1 MTITN
6 LKPAIFRYLLRW
18 WCVNRQALLS
28 TVSKMARRLRQLK
41 ALSVLT
47 FDLFEAEDLA
57 TPPPA
62 TLSRR
67 RLAEI
72 TLRQMPTGKPEISEH
87 QVLPK
92 LDQLQQMYQYYNWK
106 YFDGKLPRT
115 NIVYSNRMTSAGS
128 YTPSRKLITIG
139 RKYHEIFPD
148 ELADTLKHEMI
159 HIRHIRHD
167 TAFKAEAKRVGASV
181 RANSHPLLRRPPR
194 YIYLCGNCGGE
205 YPRQKRLVMASCGE
219 CSSGRK
225 FDPRYKLILK
235 KDRSGKEKKVARQS

>member
-1 MTITN
+1 
-6 LKPAIFRYLLRW
+6 
-18 WCVNRQALLS
+18 
-28 TVSKMARRLRQLK
+28 MAKRLRQLK
-41 ALSVLT
+41 ALSVLN
-47 FDLFEAEDLA
+47 FDLFTAEVLD

-67 RLAEI
+67 QLAEVI
-72 TLRQMPTGKPEISEH
+72 RRQMPTGKSEIADH
-87 QVLPK
+87 QILPK
-92 LDQLQQMYQYYNWK
+92 LEQLQQMYQYYNWK
-106 YFDGKLPRT
+106 YFDGKLPRA

-167 TAFKAEAKRVGASV
+167 AVFKAEAKRVGASI
-181 RANSHPLLRRPPR
+181 RAKSHPLLRRRPR

-225 FDPRYKLILK
+225 FDPRYKLKLK
-235 KDRSGKEKKVARQS
+235 KVASGKENLAARQS